1 MLIRE
6 ITNKPFNAQQARING
21 LKLQK
26 DNATKALKKE
36 RNRQRIAKAQQT
48 IASVKSSS

>member
-6 ITNKPFNAQQARING
+6 ITNQPINAQQARIKS

-26 DNATKALKKE
+26 DNATKALKNE
-36 RNRQRIAKAQQT
+36 RNKQKIAKARET
-48 IASVKSSS
+48 IASVEPF